1 MFDLIIK
8 SMEIGYEIGLIYGG
22 KYKPILPCCDCP

>member
-8 SMEIGYEIGLIYGG
+8 SMEIGYGLIYGG
-22 KYKPILPCCDCP
+22 KYKLIVPCCGGP